1 MDGLWLAALS
11 GLIGGGTL
19 LVGAAVAWYVDI
31 PQRVVAGIMAVGA
44 GVLISTL
51 AFELV
56 EEAAADG
63 GLVPTT
69 VGFLSGAILYIV
81 ADQLISRPRKPRTR
95 AAASGG
101 GPVAAGAHTGV
112 EPGAAAVRHARAA
125 ADAGGAGGAAG
136 VGGAAG
142 LGPGADGDDVPASI
156 VARRA
161 RASAAG
167 GAGLVI
173 AVGALID
180 GIPESIVMGL
190 SVLQGGISIPI
201 VAAIAISN
209 FPEGLGS
216 TAALKRSGTSG
227 RYVALLWS
235 GIALVTVVA
244 AVLGFVGFQS
254 ASPNLIALITT
265 IAAGGLLAMVCNTM
279 IPEAFDEQHALTGLW
294 ATIGFLGAFLLHELT

>member
-1 MDGLWLAALS
+1 MEGLWLAALS
-11 GLIGGGTL
+11 GLIGVGAL

-31 PQRVVAGIMAVGA
+31 PQRIVAGIMAVGA

-69 VGFLSGAILYIV
+69 VGFLGGAILYIV
-81 ADQLISRPRKPRTR
+81 ADQLISRRSKRE
-95 AAASGG
+95 AAAPPQIDASS
-101 GPVAAGAHTGV
+101 VTGYS
-112 EPGAAAVRHARAA
+112 
-125 ADAGGAGGAAG
+125 
-136 VGGAAG
+136 
-142 LGPGADGDDVPASI
+142 DGSEVSASI

-161 RASAAG
+161 GAQAVS

-216 TAALKRSGTSG
+216 TAALKRGGSSG

-235 GIALVTVVA
+235 GIALITVVA
-244 AVLGFVGFQS
+244 SVLGYVAFQS

-294 ATIGFLGAFLLHELT
+294 ATIGFLAAFLLHELA

>member
-1 MDGLWLAALS
+1 MEGVWLAALS

-19 LVGAAVAWYVDI
+19 LVGAGVAWFVDI
-31 PQRVVAGIMAVGA
+31 PQRVVAGIMALGA

-56 EEAAADG
+56 EEAADVG

-69 VGFLSGAILYIV
+69 AGFLGGAVLYIV
-81 ADQLISRPRKPRTR
+81 ADQLISRPRKPKPILTPTPTR
-95 AAASGG
+95 QT
-101 GPVAAGAHTGV
+101 AHT
-112 EPGAAAVRHARAA
+112 EPTEQTAGS
-125 ADAGGAGGAAG
+125 AD
-136 VGGAAG
+136 
-142 LGPGADGDDVPASI
+142 PPANI
-156 VARRA
+156 AARRA
-161 RASAAG
+161 VAGAASSAG
-167 GAGLVI
+167 VVI

-201 VAAIAISN
+201 VAAVAISN
-209 FPEGLGS
+209 IPEGLGS
-216 TAALKRSGTSG
+216 TAALKRGGSTG
-227 RYVALLWS
+227 RFVALLWS
-235 GIALVTVVA
+235 GIALVTVIA
-244 AVLGFVGFQS
+244 AVLGFVAFQA

-294 ATIGFLGAFLLHELT
+294 ATIGFLGAFLLHELAS

>member
-1 MDGLWLAALS
+1 MEGLWLAVLS
-11 GLIGGGTL
+11 GAIGGGTL
-19 LVGAAVAWYVDI
+19 LVGAGVAWFVDI
-31 PQRVVAGIMAVGA
+31 PQRLVAGILALGA

-56 EEAAADG
+56 EEAADAG

-69 VGFLSGAILYIV
+69 IGFLGGAILYIV
-81 ADQLISRPRKPRTR
+81 ADQLISRRSSKPVGSP
-95 AAASGG
+95 AATGASRGS
-101 GPVAAGAHTGV
+101 AAGG
-112 EPGAAAVRHARAA
+112 RA
-125 ADAGGAGGAAG
+125 
-136 VGGAAG
+136 
-142 LGPGADGDDVPASI
+142 PANI

-161 RASAAG
+161 GARAVS

-216 TAALKRSGTSG
+216 TAALKRGGSTG
-227 RYVALLWS
+227 RYVAMLWL
-235 GIALVTVVA
+235 GIAVVTVVA
-244 AVLGFVGFQS
+244 TVLGYVAFQS
-254 ASPNLIALITT
+254 APASLVALITT

-279 IPEAFDEQHALTGLW
+279 IPEAFDEQQALTGLW
-294 ATIGFLGAFLLHELT
+294 ATIGFLGAFLLHELA

>member
-1 MDGLWLAALS
+1 MAGLWLAALS

-19 LVGAAVAWYVDI
+19 LVGAGIAWFVDI
-31 PQRVVAGIMAVGA
+31 PQRIVAGIMALGA

-56 EEAAADG
+56 EEAAEDG

-69 VGFLSGAILYIV
+69 VGFLGGAILYIV
-81 ADQLISRPRKPRTR
+81 ADQLISRPKKKP
-95 AAASGG
+95 AAPDDSG
-101 GPVAAGAHTGV
+101 ALT
-112 EPGAAAVRHARAA
+112 
-125 ADAGGAGGAAG
+125 
-136 VGGAAG
+136 
-142 LGPGADGDDVPASI
+142 DVPANI

-161 RASAAG
+161 RTRAAG

-227 RYVALLWS
+227 RFVALLWS
-235 GIALVTVVA
+235 GIALVTVA
-244 AVLGFVGFQS
+244 ASVLGFVAFQS

-279 IPEAFDEQHALTGLW
+279 IPEAFDEQQALTGLW
-294 ATIGFLGAFLLHELT
+294 ATIGFLGAFLLHELA

>member
-31 PQRVVAGIMAVGA
+31 PQRIVAGIMALGA

-69 VGFLSGAILYIV
+69 VGFLGGAILYIV
-81 ADQLISRPRKPRTR
+81 ADQLISRRSRRP
-95 AAASGG
+95 
-101 GPVAAGAHTGV
+101 AAGSSQV
-112 EPGAAAVRHARAA
+112 GASVTE
-125 ADAGGAGGAAG
+125 
-136 VGGAAG
+136 VS
-142 LGPGADGDDVPASI
+142 DGREVSASI

-161 RASAAG
+161 GAQAVS

-216 TAALKRSGTSG
+216 TAALKRGGSSG

-235 GIALVTVVA
+235 GIALITVIA
-244 AVLGFVGFQS
+244 AVLGYVAFQS
-254 ASPNLIALITT
+254 ASPALIALITT

-279 IPEAFDEQHALTGLW
+279 IPEAFDEQRALTGLW
-294 ATIGFLGAFLLHELT
+294 ATIGFLGAFLLHELA

>member
-1 MDGLWLAALS
+1 MDGVWLAALS

-19 LVGAAVAWYVDI
+19 LVGAGVAWFVDI
-31 PQRVVAGIMAVGA
+31 PQRVVAGIMALGA

-56 EEAAADG
+56 EEAADVG

-69 VGFLSGAILYIV
+69 AGFLGGAVLYIV
-81 ADQLISRPRKPRTR
+81 ADQLISRPRKPKSTATKQTDR
-95 AAASGG
+95 AAETDQD
-101 GPVAAGAHTGV
+101 AGA
-112 EPGAAAVRHARAA
+112 
-125 ADAGGAGGAAG
+125 AD
-136 VGGAAG
+136 
-142 LGPGADGDDVPASI
+142 PPANI
-156 VARRA
+156 AARRA
-161 RASAAG
+161 VAGAASSAG
-167 GAGLVI
+167 VVI

-190 SVLQGGISIPI
+190 SVLQGAISIPI

-209 FPEGLGS
+209 IPEGLGS
-216 TAALKRSGTSG
+216 TAALKRGGATG
-227 RYVALLWS
+227 RFVALLWS
-235 GIALVTVVA
+235 GIAMVTVIA
-244 AVLGFVGFQS
+244 AVLGFVAFQA

-294 ATIGFLGAFLLHELT
+294 ATIGFLGAFLLHELAG

>member
-1 MDGLWLAALS
+1 MEGLWLAALS

-19 LVGAAVAWYVDI
+19 LVGAGVAWFVDI
-31 PQRVVAGIMAVGA
+31 PQRVVAGIMALGA

-56 EEAAADG
+56 EEAADDG

-69 VGFLSGAILYIV
+69 VGFLGGAILYIV
-81 ADQLISRPRKPRTR
+81 ADQLISRPRKRK
-95 AAASGG
+95 
-101 GPVAAGAHTGV
+101 PVAGV
-112 EPGAAAVRHARAA
+112 
-125 ADAGGAGGAAG
+125 
-136 VGGAAG
+136 
-142 LGPGADGDDVPASI
+142 DGDGSANI

-161 RASAAG
+161 GGAGVAG

-216 TAALKRSGTSG
+216 TAALKRGGSSG
-227 RYVALLWS
+227 RYVALLWC

-244 AVLGFVGFQS
+244 SVLGFVAFQS
-254 ASPNLIALITT
+254 ASPSLIALITT

-294 ATIGFLGAFLLHELT
+294 ATIGFLGAFLLHELAG

>member
-1 MDGLWLAALS
+1 MDGVWLAALS

-19 LVGAAVAWYVDI
+19 LAGAGVAWFVDI
-31 PQRVVAGIMAVGA
+31 PQRIVAGIMALGA

-56 EEAAADG
+56 EEAADVG
-63 GLVPTT
+63 GLIPTT
-69 VGFLSGAILYIV
+69 AGFLGGAILYIV
-81 ADQLISRPRKPRTR
+81 ADQLISRPRKPKPVPTDQTDRT
-95 AAASGG
+95 
-101 GPVAAGAHTGV
+101 AGA
-112 EPGAAAVRHARAA
+112 
-125 ADAGGAGGAAG
+125 AD
-136 VGGAAG
+136 
-142 LGPGADGDDVPASI
+142 PPANI
-156 VARRA
+156 AARRA
-161 RASAAG
+161 VAGAASSAG
-167 GAGLVI
+167 VVI

-209 FPEGLGS
+209 IPEGLGS
-216 TAALKRSGTSG
+216 TAALKRGGSTG
-227 RYVALLWS
+227 RFVALLWCS
-235 GIALVTVVA
+235 IALVTVVA
-244 AVLGFVGFQS
+244 AVLGFVAFQA

-294 ATIGFLGAFLLHELT
+294 ATIGFLGAFLLHELAG

>member
-1 MDGLWLAALS
+1 MEGLWLAALS

-31 PQRVVAGIMAVGA
+31 PQRIVAGIMAVGA

-56 EEAAADG
+56 EEAAEDG
-63 GLVPTT
+63 GLIPTT
-69 VGFLSGAILYIV
+69 VGFLGGAIIYIV
-81 ADQLISRPRKPRTR
+81 ADQLISRPRKK
-95 AAASGG
+95 SGG
-101 GPVAAGAHTGV
+101 S
-112 EPGAAAVRHARAA
+112 
-125 ADAGGAGGAAG
+125 AGGVGAVDAPG
-136 VGGAAG
+136 VQ
-142 LGPGADGDDVPASI
+142 DVPASI

-161 RASAAG
+161 GTRALG

-216 TAALKRSGTSG
+216 TAALKRGGTGG

-235 GIALVTVVA
+235 GIALITVIA
-244 AVLGFVGFQS
+244 SVLGYVAFQS
-254 ASPNLIALITT
+254 ASPSLIALITT

>member
-63 GLVPTT
+63 GLIPTT
-69 VGFLSGAILYIV
+69 VGFLGGAILYIV
-81 ADQLISRPRKPRTR
+81 ADQLVSRPKKKKKKK
-95 AAASGG
+95 AVV
-101 GPVAAGAHTGV
+101 VADVDTVDG
-112 EPGAAAVRHARAA
+112 
-125 ADAGGAGGAAG
+125 DAG
-136 VGGAAG
+136 
-142 LGPGADGDDVPASI
+142 ASI
-156 VARRA
+156 VVRRA
-161 RASAAG
+161 GAVGAAS

-173 AVGALID
+173 AIGALID

-216 TAALKRSGTSG
+216 TAALKRGGSTG
-227 RYVALLWS
+227 RFVALLWS
-235 GIALVTVVA
+235 GIALVTVA
-244 AVLGFVGFQS
+244 AAMLGFAAFQS
-254 ASPNLIALITT
+254 APANLIALITT

-294 ATIGFLGAFLLHELT
+294 ATIGFLGAFLLHELAG